1 MILGI
6 DVCHWDVNVN
16 WGTLKSNGVEFVF
29 IKATQG
35 NYLTDPMLNKHCA
48 DANKAGLIVGLYHWC
63 DPIVKASS
71 QAAYFLNA
79 VSGLTY
85 NMVSMD
91 VEQQWADW
99 AEWSKHKITKVLSSN
114 QISENGRQIAE
125 TVKAAVKTPVVVY
138 TSSFFINEYART
150 ASTWLKNYPLW
161 LAHYPY
167 KSGRVTTTWESFKN
181 ENKPKTSAPSLPVG
195 TTQWTFWQF
204 SGDKFVLPGADSAL
218 DVNYYNGTLVD
229 LKKMLGIKDNPDTRP
244 EPTKPTVE
252 DRLTSLETRV
262 TKIEQTAIKKGWII

>member
-79 VSGLTY
+79 VSGFNGCRATMGRLGG
-85 NMVSMD
+85 
-91 VEQQWADW
+91 VEQTQY
-99 AEWSKHKITKVLSSN
+99 HQGPFQQSN
-114 QISENGRQIAE
+114 
-125 TVKAAVKTPVVVY
+125 
-138 TSSFFINEYART
+138 
-150 ASTWLKNYPLW
+150 L
-161 LAHYPY
+161 
-167 KSGRVTTTWESFKN
+167 
-181 ENKPKTSAPSLPVG
+181 
-195 TTQWTFWQF
+195 
-204 SGDKFVLPGADSAL
+204 
-218 DVNYYNGTLVD
+218 
-229 LKKMLGIKDNPDTRP
+229 
-244 EPTKPTVE
+244 
-252 DRLTSLETRV
+252 
-262 TKIEQTAIKKGWII
+262 